1 MVLAYADL
9 LFVLEPPTLPPPPP
23 PPPPPA
29 ATNTTTTIAT
39 TNSPAPVSD
48 ADAHVA
54 LAWAIVRKWCKE
66 RDRRRGLEWRFG
78 RYGFH
83 DDGLSAWRSSNW
95 PGDPRERSIRARHQ
109 RRHRRRHQ
117 ALQTALQAEL
127 SIVSAHFT
135 LERRCHRALQ
145 TALRVDLLA
154 MVAIVNTKRNK
165 RIAYR
170 VLDPELLCDI
180 RAFDRTSRLRVHS
193 PVRCGWGARCL
204 GVVEGTLALAPWLT
218 RLCLLCGR
226 PMATP
231 RRSPVLPLH
240 CRCRL
245 THHINIIGSIASRPI
260 RVRKRKRRTANEDR
274 S

>member
-1 MVLAYADL
+1 MPPVLRS
-9 LFVLEPPTLPPPPP
+9 TPPPPSCAP
-23 PPPPPA
+23 TILRLRLLRAQAVSAQPLLFSPSTAPA
-29 ATNTTTTIAT
+29 SSS
-39 TNSPAPVSD
+39 SPRCRHPSQFIMCA
-48 ADAHVA
+48 
-54 LAWAIVRKWCKE
+54 RE
-66 RDRRRGLEWRFG
+66 
-78 RYGFH
+78 
-83 DDGLSAWRSSNW
+83 DGLSAWRASNW

-109 RRHRRRHQ
+109 RRHQHRHQ

-127 SIVSAHFT
+127 AIVSAHFT

-154 MVAIVNTKRNK
+154 MVAITNTKRNK
-165 RIAYR
+165 RISYR

-193 PVRCGWGARCL
+193 PVRCGWGAWCL

-245 THHINIIGSIASRPI
+245 TRHINILAANAPI
-260 RVRKRKRRTANEDR
+260 TSAFIIFMRGPGRNFGTGHGPRVR
-274 S
+274 

>member
-1 MVLAYADL
+1 MATPRRSPALPLHRRCRARRRCRRRCSRPHATASCDTLSRATPFRGALRTSACL
-9 LFVLEPPTLPPPPP
+9 LFSGPPLPHHPAPPRPSGKRATFPLPPFDRPPFLFLTSLPPPLRLPSFKI
-23 PPPPPA
+23 
-29 ATNTTTTIAT
+29 IAC
-39 TNSPAPVSD
+39 A
-48 ADAHVA
+48 
-54 LAWAIVRKWCKE
+54 RE
-66 RDRRRGLEWRFG
+66 
-78 RYGFH
+78 
-83 DDGLSAWRSSNW
+83 DGLSAWRTSNW

-135 LERRCHRALQ
+135 LERRCHQALQ

-193 PVRCGWGARCL
+193 PVRCGWGAWCWGGLDSAFGSCAFVDPLRVCF
-204 GVVEGTLALAPWLT
+204 VDALW
-218 RLCLLCGR
+218 
-226 PMATP
+226 P
-231 RRSPVLPLH
+231 RHGGPQCCHSTV
-240 CRCRL
+240 
-245 THHINIIGSIASRPI
+245 A
-260 RVRKRKRRTANEDR
+260 VA
-274 S
+274 

>member
-1 MVLAYADL
+1 MPPVLRS
-9 LFVLEPPTLPPPPP
+9 TPPPPSCAP
-23 PPPPPA
+23 TILRLRLLRAQAVSAQPLLFSPSTAPA
-29 ATNTTTTIAT
+29 SSS
-39 TNSPAPVSD
+39 SPRCRHPSQFIMCA
-48 ADAHVA
+48 
-54 LAWAIVRKWCKE
+54 RE
-66 RDRRRGLEWRFG
+66 
-78 RYGFH
+78 
-83 DDGLSAWRSSNW
+83 DGLSAWRASNW

-193 PVRCGWGARCL
+193 PVRCGWGAWCWGGLDSAFGSCAFVDPLRVCFVDALWPRHGGHRCCHSTVA
-204 GVVEGTLALAPWLT
+204 VV
-218 RLCLLCGR
+218 
-226 PMATP
+226 
-231 RRSPVLPLH
+231 
-240 CRCRL
+240 
-245 THHINIIGSIASRPI
+245 
-260 RVRKRKRRTANEDR
+260 
-274 S
+274 